1 MNPLRSLGDALA
13 TVGSALLER
22 FVAFVPSVLGA
33 VLLLLVGWILAR
45 LLRVLA
51 ARAALLL
58 DTLLARVGGPAGAER
73 LRMGRASGVL
83 GAVVFWVVLLFFA
96 TAATQVLGL
105 QTFTDWLARL
115 IDYLPTLAAGVLIVV
130 AGYVL
135 SRFVG
140 DLVRATATRLDTAQ
154 RSVLARLTQVA
165 ILVGAVLVGAD
176 QIGIRVTFLAIFAA
190 AAAAAVVGGL
200 AIAVGLG
207 ARDHIAN
214 LIGAHHPTP
223 GVRGGTDDPRC
234 RPSGA
239 GSRSHRRCA
248 HPGDRRGAGQPAGAG
263 LQRAAYRRHHPPKRC
278 KLASRRSPWHSS
290 TRILR
295 ARHACWSDCRDPRR
309 PHCSRVCR
317 RAPADLC
324 SPPCCRPRLR
334 VSSAAWMTLRRSGC

>member
-1 MNPLRSLGDALA
+1 MNQLRGLGEALT
-13 TVGSALLER
+13 TVGSTLLER
-22 FVAFVPSVLGA
+22 IVGFVPSVVGA
-33 VLLLLVGWILAR
+33 VLLLIVGWILAR
-45 LLRVLA
+45 ILRVLA

-58 DTLLARVGGPAGAER
+58 DTLLTRVSGPPGVER
-73 LRMGRASGVL
+73 LRMGRAAGVF

-105 QTFTDWLARL
+105 QTFTNWLARL

-140 DLVRATATRLDTAQ
+140 DLVRVTATRLDTAQ

-190 AAAAAVVGGL
+190 AGAAAVVGAL

-214 LIGAHHPTP
+214 IIGAHHLRQAFSVGQTIRVA
-223 GVRGGTDDPRC
+223 GHQGRVLEVTAATLILDTDE
-234 RPSGA
+234 G
-239 GSRSHRRCA
+239 
-248 HPGDRRGAGQPAGAG
+248 
-263 LQRAAYRRHHPPKRC
+263 
-278 KLASRRSPWHSS
+278 
-290 TRILR
+290 
-295 ARHACWSDCRDPRR
+295 
-309 PHCSRVCR
+309 
-317 RAPADLC
+317 
-324 SPPCCRPRLR
+324 R
-334 VSSAAWMTLRRSGC
+334 VSLPGRIYGEQPIAVITRRDNDNGS

>member
-58 DTLLARVGGPAGAER
+58 DTLLVRVGGPAGAER

-214 LIGAHHPTP
+214 LIGAHHLRQAFAVGQTIRVAGHQGRVLEVTAAALILETDEGRVSLP
-223 GVRGGTDDPRC
+223 GRVY
-234 RPSGA
+234 SE
-239 GSRSHRRCA
+239 
-248 HPGDRRGAGQPAGAG
+248 QPIAVIT
-263 LQRAAYRRHHPPKRC
+263 
-278 KLASRRSPWHSS
+278 RRSDAS
-290 TRILR
+290 
-295 ARHACWSDCRDPRR
+295 
-309 PHCSRVCR
+309 
-317 RAPADLC
+317 
-324 SPPCCRPRLR
+324 
-334 VSSAAWMTLRRSGC
+334 

>member
-13 TVGSALLER
+13 TVGSTLLER

-33 VLLLLVGWILAR
+33 VLLLVAGWILAR
-45 LLRVLA
+45 ILRVLA
-51 ARAALLL
+51 TRAAMLL
-58 DTLLARVGGPAGAER
+58 DTLLARVGGPAATER
-73 LRMGRASGVL
+73 LRMGRASAVL
-83 GAVVFWVVLLFFA
+83 GTVVFWVVLLFFA

-130 AGYVL
+130 AGYVV

-140 DLVRATATRLDTAQ
+140 DVVRATATRLDAAQ

-176 QIGIRVTFLAIFAA
+176 QIGIRITFLAIFAA

-214 LIGAHHPTP
+214 LIGAHQLRQAFSVGQT
-223 GVRGGTDDPRC
+223 VRV
-234 RPSGA
+234 A
-239 GSRSHRRCA
+239 GHQ
-248 HPGDRRGAGQPAGAG
+248 G
-263 LQRAAYRRHHPPKRC
+263 
-278 KLASRRSPWHSS
+278 
-290 TRILR
+290 RILEVTTGALILETEEGR
-295 ARHACWSDCRDPRR
+295 VTLPGRVYGEQPITVIAQRTEARS
-309 PHCSRVCR
+309 
-317 RAPADLC
+317 
-324 SPPCCRPRLR
+324 
-334 VSSAAWMTLRRSGC
+334 

>member
-13 TVGSALLER
+13 TVGSTLLER

-33 VLLLLVGWILAR
+33 VLLLIAGWILAR
-45 LLRVLA
+45 ILRVLA
-51 ARAALLL
+51 TRAAMLL
-58 DTLLARVGGPAGAER
+58 DTLLARMGGPAGAER
-73 LRMGRASGVL
+73 LRMGRASAVL
-83 GAVVFWVVLLFFA
+83 GTVVFWLVLLFFA

-130 AGYVL
+130 AGYVV

-140 DLVRATATRLDTAQ
+140 DLVRATATRLDAAQ

-176 QIGIRVTFLAIFAA
+176 QIGIRITFLAIFAA

-214 LIGAHHPTP
+214 LSGAHHLRQAFSVGQT
-223 GVRGGTDDPRC
+223 VRV
-234 RPSGA
+234 A
-239 GSRSHRRCA
+239 GHQ
-248 HPGDRRGAGQPAGAG
+248 G
-263 LQRAAYRRHHPPKRC
+263 
-278 KLASRRSPWHSS
+278 
-290 TRILR
+290 RILEVTTEALILETDEGR
-295 ARHACWSDCRDPRR
+295 VTLPGRVYGEQPITVVAHRTEAR
-309 PHCSRVCR
+309 
-317 RAPADLC
+317 
-324 SPPCCRPRLR
+324 
-334 VSSAAWMTLRRSGC
+334 SS